1 MGFMINRL
9 ETLEKRLYQIIIS
22 RLDGDRIHSQEYQNK
37 IFELIQ
43 KGICGFVIF
52 GGERGGIKD
61 FIARLQSLSSIPLF
75 IASDIERGVGQQV
88 KGCTIFP
95 CQMAI
100 SAAINRVKS
109 EDVDMLRGTIKA
121 ATDEVIDVGINLPLI
136 PVLDVNQNPENPI
149 VCTRAFSDDPLDV
162 SWFGVEYIKGL
173 ERAGLLSCAKHF
185 PGHGSTSADSHIEL
199 PEINKSL
206 RELMDTDILPF
217 RNAIK
222 AGVSTIMVGHLH
234 VSALDSMPAS
244 LSGKVIKD
252 ILREELGFK
261 GLVLTD
267 ALNMSAL
274 SGMDIIPARCVE
286 AGVDI
291 LLHPA
296 DAGQT
301 VKELTAAIK
310 SGMIH
315 EENIDASI
323 ERISKAKARISKEML
338 EDNRRGDIDYNDHMA
353 LSESISERSITL
365 VRRKEG
371 ILPVKK
377 EGRFPVFVAGEA
389 KLFEASLWKDYF
401 KEIFAESSHAGDG
414 LVYNYENYF
423 EGHSNSDVTA
433 IIAVF
438 SGPRAWKGISGIDDN
453 EGREIL
459 KIINK
464 AHNSIVISFGSPYI
478 LRCFKD
484 ADILIAAYDSNE
496 YVQKAVIKCLYGEL
510 DFKGRMPV
518 RIELSA

>member
-217 RNAIK
+217 RDAIK

-274 SGMDIIPARCVE
+274 SGMDIVPARCVE

-301 VKELTAAIK
+301 VKELTSAID
-310 SGMIH
+310 SGMID

-353 LSESISERSITL
+353 LSESISGRSITL

-389 KLFEASLWKDYF
+389 KLFEARLWNDYF
-401 KEIFAESSHAGDG
+401 KEIFAVSCHTGSG
-414 LVYNYENYF
+414 LAYIYENYF
-423 EGHSNSDVTA
+423 EGHSNSDATA

-438 SGPRAWKGISGIDDN
+438 SETRAWKGISGIDDN

-478 LRCFKD
+478 LRHFKD
-484 ADILIAAYDSNE
+484 VDILIAAYDSSE
-496 YVQKAVIKCLYGEL
+496 YAQKTVIKCLYGEL